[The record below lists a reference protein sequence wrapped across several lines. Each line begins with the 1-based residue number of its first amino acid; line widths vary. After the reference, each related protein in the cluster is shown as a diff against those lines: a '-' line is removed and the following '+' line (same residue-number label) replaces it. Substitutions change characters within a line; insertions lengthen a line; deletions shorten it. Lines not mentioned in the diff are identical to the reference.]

1 MRKLKIY
8 LKTPFSFAVEIDGKE
23 IYTTGNSRDIANYCK
38 RHFNIDVPTETKN
51 YRTGT
56 KTHFDGM
63 TKNGFEFEIE

>member
-1 MRKLKIY
+1 MRKLRIY

-23 IYTTGNSRDIANYCK
+23 IYATGKARDIADYCK
-38 RHFNIDVPTETKN
+38 RHFNIDVPTETRN

-56 KTHFDGM
+56 KTHFDGL